1 MKSGTHFLLILAIYF
16 FSFCAF
22 AGKEEIEAEIASIN
36 SILELCGSNKDD
48 SEETK
53 KHAEECKQSYLL
65 VLEQLQA
72 RLAAIEENEDFEEPE
87 EIKEEPPTINVEK
100 LRERLRKAQ
109 KKVASLERKY
119 TDSLDRHHQRLEDD
133 EEYTPNLYED
143 ANELLAMRNLAEEE
157 VRTLEQQIA
166 ALPPQNATAAN
177 PGPDHTRPFNMDT
190 KIDFSR

>member
-1 MKSGTHFLLILAIYF
+1 MKFGTHFLLILAICF

-36 SILELCGSNKDD
+36 SILELCGSNEDD

-53 KHAEECKQSYLL
+53 KQAEECKQSYLL

-72 RLAAIEENEDFEEPE
+72 RLAAIEEFEEPE
-87 EIKEEPPTINVEK
+87 EIGEEPPIINVEE

-109 KKVASLERKY
+109 NKVASFDRKY

-143 ANELLAMRNLAEEE
+143 ANELLAMRNLAEEK
-157 VRTLEQQIA
+157 VKTLEQQIA

-177 PGPDHTRPFNMDT
+177 AGPDHARPFNVGT